1 MLGLMSRLTQ
11 SMAHAQSA
19 PRSLTS
25 FLKLMDW
32 YRCRCIYNMYLDVS
46 EIRYLVRLRRLNQT
60 NRLSNFIATP
70 GRELRFLIKHQVSV
84 DVVRPNK
91 NFRCKVEASVGFF
104 LWFIALSAQYWHVII
119 LGNLCLSSGSSG
131 LDKLFARVLFLWTL
145 VYVSGGVVSA
155 DWHWTGWPFLWDVG
169 RSKLLIIPL
178 LVVVFAWTCR
188 PHSQHKRQPPAW
200 LLMSFIAKEPWI
212 LWAIFWR
219 NYTIYACAGMV
230 SACSTLTAKLS
241 GMYVWAQFSKEAARF
256 GMCDLNLCSFNTCWL

>member
-104 LWFIALSAQYWHVII
+104 LWFIALSAQYRHVII
-119 LGNLCLSSGSSG
+119 LRNLCLSSGSSG
-131 LDKLFARVLFLWTL
+131 LDKLFAPSVIFMDSCVCLRWSGICRLTL
-145 VYVSGGVVSA
+145 NRLTISLRRCQVQSLDYSS
-155 DWHWTGWPFLWDVG
+155 
-169 RSKLLIIPL
+169 
-178 LVVVFAWTCR
+178 TCCC
-188 PHSQHKRQPPAW
+188 
-200 LLMSFIAKEPWI
+200 F
-212 LWAIFWR
+212 
-219 NYTIYACAGMV
+219 C
-230 SACSTLTAKLS
+230 
-241 GMYVWAQFSKEAARF
+241 
-256 GMCDLNLCSFNTCWL
+256 LNLQTAQST